1 MTNRIDAYL
10 STRLDPY
17 VQPARQAPAAG
28 EAAPAGPA
36 APPTPAPST
45 PPAEGLTRGEQQLID
60 RYFPASETLTLR
72 LYGARGSAETLRPAA
87 LGSRLDLTG

>member
-10 STRLDPY
+10 SARLDPY
-17 VQPARQAPAAG
+17 VQPSRQAPAPR
-28 EAAPAGPA
+28 EAAPAA
-36 APPTPAPST
+36 APAQAAAPST
-45 PPAEGLTRGEQQLID
+45 PAAEGLSRGEQQLID